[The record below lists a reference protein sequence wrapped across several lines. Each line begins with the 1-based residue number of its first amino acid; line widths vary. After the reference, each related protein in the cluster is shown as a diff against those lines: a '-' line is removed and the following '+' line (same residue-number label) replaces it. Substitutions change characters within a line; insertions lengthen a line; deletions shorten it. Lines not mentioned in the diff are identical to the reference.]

1 MEELDE
7 FEVLWPE
14 YYAGLAHADDDQHKP
29 LPLASSVHAQSAA
42 TPWQRRAARS
52 RPVDVPPTPSRAA
65 VLLLRWKDG
74 TDHDDLAEK
83 DGGGKKIIVP
93 PHLLVSGRRLS
104 DGEAAA
110 ACTLLRSGAARHGK
124 RARDLRHLRN
134 SVLRMTGFIEG

>member
-14 YYAGLAHADDDQHKP
+14 YCAGLAHADDDQYKTP
-29 LPLASSVHAQSAA
+29 AAASSVQSTA
-42 TPWQRRAARS
+42 TSWQRRAARS
-52 RPVDVPPTPSRAA
+52 RPVDVPPSRAA

-74 TDHDDLAEK
+74 NTEDDSVEK
-83 DGGGKKIIVP
+83 DGGGKIIVP

-110 ACTLLRSGAARHGK
+110 AYTLLRSGAARHGK

>member
-14 YYAGLAHADDDQHKP
+14 YYAGHAHADDEQYKTP
-29 LPLASSVHAQSAA
+29 TAAASAQGTA
-42 TPWQRRAARS
+42 TSWQRRAARS

-74 TDHDDLAEK
+74 TDQDELVEK
-83 DGGGKKIIVP
+83 DGGGKLIVP

-110 ACTLLRSGAARHGK
+110 AYTLLRAGRQGK

>member
-14 YYAGLAHADDDQHKP
+14 YYVGHAHADDDQYKTP
-29 LPLASSVHAQSAA
+29 APASASVQSPA
-42 TPWQRRAARS
+42 TSWQRRAARS

-74 TDHDDLAEK
+74 TDRQDDLGEK
-83 DGGGKKIIVP
+83 DGGGKIVVP

-110 ACTLLRSGAARHGK
+110 AYTLLRSGAARHGK